1 MLAQSLSLSAGY
13 GGMISL
19 AQAGF
24 YGIGAYTTAILS
36 TNYHLPFLSTLP
48 IAMFICGT
56 IAVFISS
63 IALHT
68 VEDYFIICTL
78 GIQVIIF
85 SIFNNWVPLTNGPV
99 GISDIPSIK
108 IFNVDFSNK
117 IALIILSIIIT
128 FLIYLLLKHI
138 TKSSFGRTL
147 KALSED
153 EIYTQSIGKNV
164 YLSKLLAFTISAMLG
179 SIPGV
184 LFAHYSKFIDPH
196 SFTIDESIFILSIFI
211 IGGIRNIWG
220 IVAASAFFILMP
232 EGLGLIGFDSN
243 NADNVRQI
251 VFGLLLILIVM
262 RGKNS
267 ILDFIPHRNNKKLH
281 SSLPS

>member
-13 GGMISL
+13 GGMVSL

-36 TNYHLPFLSTLP
+36 VNYHFPFLSTLP
-48 IAMFICGT
+48 IAMFICGS

-78 GIQVIIF
+78 GIQVIVF
-85 SIFNNWVPLTNGPV
+85 SIFNNWVPLTGGPQ
-99 GISDIPSIK
+99 GISDIPSIEILK
-108 IFNVDFSNK
+108 IDFSNK
-117 IALIILSIIIT
+117 LALIVLSIIIT
-128 FLIYLLLKHI
+128 YFIYLFLKYI

-164 YLSKLLAFTISAMLG
+164 YLSKLLAFTISAMLA

-211 IGGIRNIWG
+211 IGGIKNIWG
-220 IVAASAFFILMP
+220 IIVASAFFILMP
-232 EGLGLIGFDSN
+232 EGLGLIGFNSN
-243 NADNVRQI
+243 NADNIRQI
-251 VFGLLLILIVM
+251 IFGLFLIIIVM

-267 ILDFIPHRNNKKLH
+267 ILDFVLFKSKKKPQK
-281 SSLPS
+281 SITN